1 MLKEAGQAGAL
12 VSSWVPEETL
22 RLADNAVIKWEAGD
36 ELARPLV
43 LELFS
48 LFLEYQHRPS
58 KIGLIEIP
66 EGVEIELS
74 ALSGAVSLRG
84 EKQLR
89 WSDSGPSVRKTGTPR
104 VVCHDRQTLCLAL
117 GLKPEE

>member
-1 MLKEAGQAGAL
+1 MSTRSRNRPGAL
-12 VSSWVPEETL
+12 APSGVPEEAL

-74 ALSGAVSLRG
+74 ALSVAVSLRD
-84 EKQLR
+84 EKQLHQR
-89 WSDSGPSVRKTGTPR
+89 
-104 VVCHDRQTLCLAL
+104 
-117 GLKPEE
+117 